1 MGYAFTETFDNIVHV
16 RLLRK
21 LSNPGVG
28 DKVFVTG

>member
-1 MGYAFTETFDNIVHV
+1 MFTETFDNIIHM

-28 DKVFVTG
+28 DKFFVTG